1 MCNDPNTLL
10 LTILSSHFM
19 VQVDWNRLL
28 YGMPLM
34 PADNNDVMETTLEI
48 QDLLH
53 RTVLKLSD
61 RAQALASSGEFE
73 SALKDS
79 AALRVLDPTFSKGYL
94 LAAEIYSQQGHHQAV
109 IDICN
114 EGLGNIPSSDP
125 AYATLGIMADK
136 SKALLQIRVDFIVSL
151 PMEIVIR
158 IASMIFTKGHPADDP
173 IRYSCL
179 QVSKAWNKHL
189 LVAYNAV
196 ELHLANCKTFEKW
209 YSHVGRYGCYLKT
222 LTTDGCIPPSYELLD
237 RTKFASL
244 RTLSIRGKCCQ
255 IVQNVVMASHLHHI
269 RYHTG

>member
-1 MCNDPNTLL
+1 
-10 LTILSSHFM
+10 M
-19 VQVDWNRLL
+19 VQVDWDRLL

-34 PADNNDVMETTLEI
+34 PADNNDVMETTLDI

-53 RTVLKLSD
+53 RTILQLSD

-79 AALRVLDPTFSKGYL
+79 AALRVLDPIFSKGYL

-114 EGLGNIPSSDP
+114 EGLRNIPSSDP

-136 SKALLQIRVDFIVSL
+136 SKALLQIRLDFIVSL

-158 IASMIFTKGHPADDP
+158 IASMIFTNGHPADYP

-179 QVSKAWNKHL
+179 QVSKAWKKRL

-196 ELHLANCKTFEKW
+196 ELHLVDCKTFEKW
-209 YSHVGRYGCYLKT
+209 YPHVERYGCYLKT

-237 RTKFASL
+237 KTKFSSL
-244 RTLSIRGKCCQ
+244 RTLSIQGKCCQ
-255 IVQNVVMASHLHHI
+255 MVQNVVIASHLHPYQI
-269 RYHTG
+269 PYRMKRHTI